1 MRLDMPIGILTYDL
15 TDKLLIDA
23 RFHSFCS
30 KSFILH
36 DPRHP
41 PELMYDRD

>member
-1 MRLDMPIGILTYDL
+1 MRLDMPIGILSYDL

-30 KSFILH
+30 KSFIFAGPTASTGI
-36 DPRHP
+36 DV
-41 PELMYDRD
+41 